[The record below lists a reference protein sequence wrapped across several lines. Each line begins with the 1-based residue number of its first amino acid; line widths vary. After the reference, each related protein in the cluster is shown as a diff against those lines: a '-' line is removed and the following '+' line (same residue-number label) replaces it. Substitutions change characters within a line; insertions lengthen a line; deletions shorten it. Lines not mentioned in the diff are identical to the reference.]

1 MEFSCSAS
9 IPQFT
14 FFTCILFY
22 KEREER
28 SGMEVGRV
36 ERLGRE
42 TVGKGSCRRE
52 GAETGRSSA
61 LGQQYLLQ
69 HTSVTRQNIC
79 QDLSCENGSLLLL
92 LSIRCWECF
101 SLGVYFVCNFVS
113 QQCVCVHV
121 CMNLC
126 VPLLTRNFKCLFL
139 VLALCLGFKCMI
151 K

>member
-101 SLGVYFVCNFVS
+101 SLGVYFVQLCFTTMCMCA
-113 QQCVCVHV
+113 CVYESMC
-121 CMNLC
+121 
-126 VPLLTRNFKCLFL
+126 PTSYT
-139 VLALCLGFKCMI
+139 
-151 K
+151 